1 MLFKDVTQSRFMLWY
16 QKMGVGSMRALHNAK
31 TFGVESEEKRTEHL
45 QIIMLHL
52 LYYIGNFIRK
62 KFQFSFTNCA
72 LSDLLILIS
81 VITYLT
87 SLAQKKNDTHV
98 ARIGRF

>member
-16 QKMGVGSMRALHNAK
+16 QKMGVGCMRALHNAK

-52 LYYIGNFIRK
+52 LYYIGNFIRE
-62 KFQFSFTNCA
+62 KFQFSFPPE
-72 LSDLLILIS
+72 
-81 VITYLT
+81 ITKT
-87 SLAQKKNDTHV
+87 STYEITSSRTVH
-98 ARIGRF
+98 

>member
-45 QIIMLHL
+45 QMIIC
-52 LYYIGNFIRK
+52 YICY
-62 KFQFSFTNCA
+62 T
-72 LSDLLILIS
+72 
-81 VITYLT
+81 T
-87 SLAQKKNDTHV
+87 
-98 ARIGRF
+98 